1 MHTIVIVRYVWDPIK
16 QRSNLKK
23 HDIEFADAAIGLEDE
38 YAVTV
43 LDEDSRDEYRF
54 QTLCIGPV
62 PNVLMVVHTEEIDG
76 LITIINARLAEPA
89 ERQQYFEGIKNN
101 GY

>member
-1 MHTIVIVRYVWDPIK
+1 MRYGWDPIK

-23 HDIEFADAAIGLEDE
+23 HGVEFADAAIGLEDE
-38 YAVTV
+38 NALTV
-43 LDEDSRDEYRF
+43 LDSGSETEYRY
-54 QTLCIGPV
+54 QTLCVGSE

-76 LITIINARLAEPA
+76 LITIISARLAEPP
-89 ERQQYFEGIKNN
+89 ERQQYYEGIIY